1 MNEVYNIMDVFT
13 LSTSG
18 EGFGVPI
25 IEAMACGVPC
35 VVTDYTTTN
44 ELLNKNGQ
52 CGIAVPVITNIT
64 GTWNVERA
72 FIDIDKMS
80 DAFQIL
86 HDDKKLR
93 EKMGQI
99 GIKKVEKYY
108 NWKTIIPKWNK
119 LIKEMCNE

>member
-1 MNEVYNIMDVFT
+1 
-13 LSTSG
+13 
-18 EGFGVPI
+18 
-25 IEAMACGVPC
+25 MACGVPC